1 MKSYD
6 IGLAGEESAALF
18 LEKSGYVIKGRRVR
32 IGRSEIDIIAEDE
45 NYIVFVEVKTRRV
58 SQDENAS
65 PASAVGYK
73 KQSYII
79 RGIEE
84 YLLSHKPE
92 KFVRIDIV
100 EVLVAADVDGYAPV
114 EIRHIKNAVKKN
126 GKFSLMGSR
135 KKYY

>member
-18 LEKSGYVIKGRRVR
+18 LEKSGYTIRGRRVR
-32 IGRSEIDIIAEDE
+32 VGRSEIDIIAEDDS
-45 NYIVFVEVKTRRV
+45 YIVFAEVKTRRV
-58 SQDENAS
+58 SSDEIIS
-65 PASAVGYK
+65 PATAVNLK
-73 KQSYII
+73 KQGYLV

-92 KFVRIDIV
+92 KYVRIDVI
-100 EVLVAADVDGYAPV
+100 EVLVSADGDGYSPV

-126 GKFSLMGSR
+126 GKFSLKGSQ